1 MTTIAQ
7 LFDRVVKTSGA
18 EIHEFETLLAKFGS
32 HAETDL
38 HDLAAWLVGKGAAP
52 VSAPALAPFLQAVD
66 AATNVLTNAPLGAT
80 AESAAVQAVA
90 ADPTLAPAA

>member
-7 LFDRVVKTSGA
+7 LFDRVAKTSGD
-18 EIHEFETLLAKFGS
+18 EIHEFETLLAKFGA

-52 VSAPALAPFLQAVD
+52 VSAPAVAPFLQVD
-66 AATNVLTNAPLGAT
+66 APTNVLTNTPLSAA
-80 AESAAVQAVA
+80 AESAAIQAA
-90 ADPTLAPAA
+90 TDSTLAPAA